1 MTIAI
6 SPNVNSQP
14 SSHEVEPRL
23 LLVHSLRAEG
33 RRRLAAGCV
42 DQAISADAERTQ

>member
-14 SSHEVEPRL
+14 RGHEVEASL

-33 RRRLAAGCV
+33 RRQLAAGCV
-42 DQAISADAERTQ
+42 DRAISADAERTQ